1 MPEWLTESII
11 LQTLITS
18 GVVLAAIG
26 PVYLKTRYDTKKDR
40 AAQRAARTAQEKV
53 NTDLAEV
60 LSSVASDAREARE
73 QVKNSHD
80 TNLREEGDVRHEEI
94 LATLK
99 NVIRDMQGVRDD
111 NQATRKDIGILHGA
125 IRGVVR
131 DITGLRETDAQ
142 ARSELAAAVIE
153 RNRELDR
160 VRLDIPALIRQEC
173 QRKNH

>member
-1 MPEWLTESII
+1 MPEWMTEAVI
-11 LQTLITS
+11 LQLVITL
-18 GVVLAAIG
+18 GVIAGGGIPA
-26 PVYLKTRYDTKKDR
+26 YFKFKST
-40 AAQRAARTAQEKV
+40 
-53 NTDLAEV
+53 LAEIGK
-60 LSSVASDAREARE
+60 DAREARE

-94 LATLK
+94 LEAMREVK
-99 NVIRDMQGVRDD
+99 RDMQGVRDD

-142 ARSELAAAVIE
+142 ARSELAAAVTE

-160 VRLDIPALIRQEC
+160 VRLDIPSLIRQEC